1 MGVIVLT
8 IGKTGSTNA
17 LHVAQ
22 DNTQPAIC
30 LIKEQLVFQLPTVL
44 FADQIAEEERMKQQL
59 VQELPIVPV
68 VRVLR
73 LVQEIRMKPQLVLVQ
88 QIVPVVRV
96 LRLVQEIRLKLRL
109 VLVR

>member
-44 FADQIAEEERMKQQL
+44 LADQIAEEERMKQQL

-73 LVQEIRMKPQLVLVQ
+73 LVQEIRMKPRLALVQ

-96 LRLVQEIRLKLRL
+96 IRLVPERIMKSRL